1 MKESKYLKANEE
13 NLKKF
18 LSIPVLRDFET
29 KDLEALLKV
38 SKIRQYEPKEM
49 IIEEGE
55 SDKRIFF
62 LISGEVR
69 VFKNNQEIAILK
81 RMGDM
86 FGEMGLIKGTDRTA
100 SIYAAVSNTICLMI
114 ETDYINRLSGTDK
127 ITFCYILYRGIAGI
141 LADRLKEA
149 DERYAQAKSE
159 VKKLKGI
166 IQTAQAK

>member
-18 LSIPVLRDFET
+18 LSIPVLKDFET

-49 IIEEGE
+49 IIKEGE
-55 SDKRIFF
+55 SDKKIYF

-69 VFKNNQEIAILK
+69 VFKKNQNIATLR

-100 SIYAAVSNTICLMI
+100 SIYAAADNTVCLMI
-114 ETDYINRLSGTDK
+114 EPDYITRLSGNDK

-141 LADRLKEA
+141 LVDRLKET
-149 DERYAQAKSE
+149 DENLAQAKLE
-159 VKKLKGI
+159 VVKLKKI
-166 IQTAQAK
+166 IQTTQNK

>member
-18 LSIPVLRDFET
+18 LSIPVLKDFET

-49 IIEEGE
+49 IIKEGE
-55 SDKRIFF
+55 SDKGIYF

-69 VFKNNQEIAILK
+69 VFKNNQSIATLK
-81 RMGDM
+81 RMGDL
-86 FGEMGLIKGTDRTA
+86 FGEMGLIKGTDRAA
-100 SIYAAVSNTICLMI
+100 SIYAAVENTVCLMI
-114 ETDYINRLSGTDK
+114 ETDYINRLSGNDK
-127 ITFCYILYRGIAGI
+127 ITFCYVLYRGIAGI

-149 DERYAQAKSE
+149 DENLSQAKSE
-159 VKKLKGI
+159 VIKLKKI
-166 IQTAQAK
+166 IQTAQNK